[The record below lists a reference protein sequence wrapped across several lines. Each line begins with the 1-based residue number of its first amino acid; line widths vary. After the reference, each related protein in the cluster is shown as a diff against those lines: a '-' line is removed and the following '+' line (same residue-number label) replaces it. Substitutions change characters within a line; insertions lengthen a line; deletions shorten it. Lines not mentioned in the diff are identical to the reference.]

1 MESQD
6 EGAQAVRVRLATLDD
21 LNHIVEFNAAI
32 ASETEDLELDRD
44 VLRAGVGAVLADSAK
59 GVYYCAEVDGVVAG
73 QTMITLEWSD
83 WRNAQCWWIQSV
95 YVKEEYRRRGVF
107 KALYEHVRHL
117 AREAGAVGLRL
128 YAYDTNSR
136 AHATYER
143 MGMTSHNIVYEYM
156 F

>member
-83 WRNAQCWWIQSV
+83 WRNAQCWWIQS
-95 YVKEEYRRRGVF
+95 
-107 KALYEHVRHL
+107 LYEHVRHL